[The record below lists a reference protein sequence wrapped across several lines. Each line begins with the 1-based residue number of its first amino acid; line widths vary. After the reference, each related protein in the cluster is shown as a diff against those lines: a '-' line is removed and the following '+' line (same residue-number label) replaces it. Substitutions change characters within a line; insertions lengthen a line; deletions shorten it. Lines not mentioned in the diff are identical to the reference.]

1 MVDKPDTFERVLEL
15 EKAGYKYDPSL
26 GAGKF
31 ITPGFND
38 PHFISMTKNE
48 EVIKLVFEKQEW
60 DKVKKYY
67 KIDLPFEER
76 FG

>member
-1 MVDKPDTFERVLEL
+1 MADIFERVLDL
-15 EKAGYKYDPSL
+15 EKEGYKYDPSG

-31 ITPGFND
+31 ITGDFND
-38 PHFISMTKNE
+38 PHFISMIKNE
-48 EVIKLVFEKQEW
+48 EIIKLVFEKQEW

-67 KIDLPFEER
+67 KIGLPFEEK